1 MMPEGPLNT
10 TSLERK
16 YIVEKILKKLRLS
29 FFKYGLKKVKIE
41 GLEKM
46 MKKNEKI
53 VKKVSRII
61 GLDLQNCASLFPSN
75 R

>member
-46 MKKNEKI
+46 MKKNEKSI
-53 VKKVSRII
+53 
-61 GLDLQNCASLFPSN
+61 FPKYQREGQLLLPSDD
-75 R
+75 